1 MKITSRTIALSILGL
16 TAGFGALTST
26 ALFYPP
32 FLRPL
37 IALGL
42 PTHKLNTVPLLGNAI
57 LAAQAPQI
65 NAKDLQDLKQRE
77 EILLIDVRT
86 SAEFDRSH
94 IPGAIH
100 IPLRD
105 IEDGSGIKTIQNLQ
119 QQQSKKIVTY
129 CHSGARS
136 HRAIDRLSQAGI
148 SATNLTGGIVQWR
161 TLIDPNLKLPN
172 S

>member
-1 MKITSRTIALSILGL
+1 MKMTSRTIALSILGL
-16 TAGFGALTST
+16 TATFAALTST
-26 ALFYPP
+26 AIFYPP
-32 FLRPL
+32 FLKPL

-42 PTHKLNTVPLLGNAI
+42 PTKKLNSVPLLGNAL

-65 NAKDLQDLKQRE
+65 TATDLKALRE
-77 EILLIDVRT
+77 REDILLIDVRT
-86 SAEFDRSH
+86 TAEFDRSH

-105 IEDGSGIKTIQNLQ
+105 IEDGSGIKTIEALQ
-119 QQQSKKIVTY
+119 QKQSKTIVTY

-136 HRAIDRLSQAGI
+136 HRAIDRLTQAGI
-148 SATNLTGGIVQWR
+148 SATNLTGGIVKWR
-161 TLIDPNLKLPN
+161 DTVEPDLKLPA

>member
-1 MKITSRTIALSILGL
+1 
-16 TAGFGALTST
+16 
-26 ALFYPP
+26 
-32 FLRPL
+32 
-37 IALGL
+37 
-42 PTHKLNTVPLLGNAI
+42 
-57 LAAQAPQI
+57 
-65 NAKDLQDLKQRE
+65 LKQRE

-119 QQQSKKIVTY
+119 QKQSKKIVTY
-129 CHSGARS
+129 CHSGQRS
-136 HRAIDRLSQAGI
+136 HRAIDRLNQAGI

-161 TLIDPNLKLPN
+161 TVIDPNLKLPN